1 MATQRELTP
10 LEFERPLRELEK
22 KIEELRG
29 WTREQTVDLRDQ
41 ICQLEQKLED
51 EKQAVYG
58 NLSAW
63 ERVLIARHPQR
74 PYFLD
79 FVQMMMTDF
88 IELHGDRLFADDRAM
103 VGGIARLGNHR
114 VMLVAT
120 QKGRDTKERTM
131 RNFGMPHPEGYRKAL
146 RLMQM
151 AEKFHIPTIAFIDT
165 PGAYPGIGAEERGVS
180 QAIAFNLREMMRV
193 RTPMIVLITGE
204 GCSGGAIGIGVGDIV
219 LILQHAYYSVITPE
233 GCAAILWRD
242 AGQMA
247 KAAATMKL
255 TSEDLLKHRIVD
267 EVLPEPLGGCHGQGA
282 TARPPR
288 PARHRQARRPA
299 RAPLPEVPRAR
310 RVQREGHQAQG
321 GGQARTARQ
330 RGRARRRRLG
340 RVIFR
345 GLDAPGLL
353 PAHPGSGFWTT
364 PGPAR

>member
-267 EVLPEPLGGCHGQGA
+267 EVLPEPLGGCHYDPEKMVA
-282 TARPPR
+282 TVKERLLVHLDRLAIVKPDDLLERR
-288 PARHRQARRPA
+288 YQRFRELGVFSEKVIKLKAEDKPAPQDNADEH
-299 RAPLPEVPRAR
+299 VD
-310 RVQREGHQAQG
+310 
-321 GGQARTARQ
+321 
-330 RGRARRRRLG
+330 
-340 RVIFR
+340 
-345 GLDAPGLL
+345 DAS
-353 PAHPGSGFWTT
+353 AVSSSE
-364 PGPAR
+364 A